1 VKRRKCHGIAL
12 AAVEASDTAAFA
24 AEAEFLVSDWLP
36 IDTAF
41 ARIRDAVGSRELAA
55 KDLHSLLLKGPPK
68 GLRSAY
74 RRIDRDGKT
83 GFGELSPDFWQQF
96 TFDYRDRYPSHLWI
110 RPTSDKA
117 ATVLRSVACFYG
129 RIADPYRLY
138 STGKGERQDD
148 VTRSSRRRRPG
159 PATTHDWLTIAGEI
173 ARRCHDKYGRVLVP
187 KKQSDLVNDM
197 LAWCAEQLDKEPPL
211 SEMKEAV
218 SRICAALREV

>member
-1 VKRRKCHGIAL
+1 VTVKT
-12 AAVEASDTAAFA
+12 V
-24 AEAEFLVSDWLP
+24 
-36 IDTAF
+36 
-41 ARIRDAVGSRELAA
+41 
-55 KDLHSLLLKGPPK
+55 
-68 GLRSAY
+68 
-74 RRIDRDGKT
+74 
-83 GFGELSPDFWQQF
+83 ELSPDFWQQF

-117 ATVLRSVACFYG
+117 ATVLRSVACFYV
-129 RIADPYRLY
+129 RIADLDRLY